1 MLEVMMNRMLIPG
14 TMLLAILLLIFPAS
28 SPAQTSTPASQPQPW
43 SLKMTAPLE
52 TGVVCID
59 IDQMLAFYVDVLG
72 LKMVADARTT
82 AEISNKFGATPDG
95 YRIVRLQ
102 TPNGERVKLVQPN
115 KVASRSNR
123 GSAFVFERQGTA
135 YISFVIA
142 DIQDA
147 AKRLKQHGVKL
158 MSTDPVEVR
167 KGVTALFAQDPE
179 GNFVEFVEYADVAS
193 YRPDLRK

>member
-1 MLEVMMNRMLIPG
+1 MW
-14 TMLLAILLLIFPAS
+14 LAILLFFIFPAS
-28 SPAQTSTPASQPQPW
+28 SPAQTLPPARQPESW
-43 SLKMTAPLE
+43 SMTMTAPLE

-82 AEISNKFGATPDG
+82 AEMSSKFGATPDG

-115 KVASRSNR
+115 KVAFKSNR
-123 GSAFVFERQGTA
+123 SSAFVFERQGTA

-142 DIQDA
+142 RIQDV
-147 AKRLKQHGVKL
+147 AKHLKQHGVRL
-158 MSTDPVEVR
+158 MSADPVEVR
-167 KGVTALFAQDPE
+167 KGVKALFAQDPE

-193 YRPDLRK
+193 YRSDFRK

>member
-1 MLEVMMNRMLIPG
+1 
-14 TMLLAILLLIFPAS
+14 
-28 SPAQTSTPASQPQPW
+28 
-43 SLKMTAPLE
+43 MTAPLE
-52 TGVVCID
+52 TGVVCVD
-59 IDQMLAFYVDVLG
+59 IDRMLAFYVDVLG
-72 LKMVADARTT
+72 LKVVADARTT
-82 AEISNKFGATPDG
+82 AEMSNKFGATRDG

-102 TPNGERVKLVQPN
+102 TPSGERMKLVQPN
-115 KVASRSNR
+115 KGAAKSNA
-123 GSAFVFERQGTA
+123 GPAFVFERQGTA

-142 DIQDA
+142 GIQDV
-147 AKRLKQHGVKL
+147 AKRLKQHGIKL